1 MNQGITMHQAKL
13 HLDTRQLVYC
23 LASFSGMLTFGF
35 SWSDQKA
42 TMLLLLRASLQN
54 TCSQG
59 RSIAS

>member
-23 LASFSGMLTFGF
+23 LASFSGMLTFGL

-42 TMLLLLRASLQN
+42 TMLFYYYVQACRIHVARV
-54 TCSQG
+54 G
-59 RSIAS
+59 R